1 MTKRDIERRLSEL
14 EDDAEDDPLRV
25 VINET
30 VVGSNWDGD
39 NCDEYPDE
47 GESETKTTVIE
58 IGGDADA

>member
-14 EDDAEDDPLRV
+14 EDDTEDDPLHV

-30 VVGSNWDGD
+30 VVGSSWDGD

-47 GESETKTTVIE
+47 GETETTVIE